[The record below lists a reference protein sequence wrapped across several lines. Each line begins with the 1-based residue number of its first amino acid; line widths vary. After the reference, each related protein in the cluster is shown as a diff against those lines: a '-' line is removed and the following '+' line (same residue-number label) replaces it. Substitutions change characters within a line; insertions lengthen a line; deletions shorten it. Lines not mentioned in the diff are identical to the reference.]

1 MVIVKLY
8 NNSSGWTS
16 IQNGYTF
23 QIIAL
28 LPMLDARL
36 REKNG
41 WKYTSLWRRDSLPR
55 LAGWLRE
62 KTDSCT
68 KFMGG
73 GPRLWH

>member
-8 NNSSGWTS
+8 NSSGWTS
-16 IQNGYTF
+16 IQNGYLVCTF
-23 QIIAL
+23 QVIAL

-55 LAGWLRE
+55 LAGWLRD
-62 KTDSCT
+62 KRDSICT
-68 KFMGG
+68 KFL
-73 GPRLWH
+73 PKYLP